1 MNSLPKRHAMSIQPG
16 DTAPDFTATTT
27 EGELDFYDWMG
38 DDWAVLVSHPQ
49 DFTSASTSGPGEVVR
64 LKAGFDR
71 RHVKI
76 IGLSVHP
83 LDAHRQWAGDI
94 TETPGYAL
102 NVPLI
107 ADPDRKIADL
117 YGMLHPNADDT
128 LTVRSVV
135 IISTDKKVKLVI
147 KYPASTGR
155 NFDEI
160 LRIIDSLQLTAN
172 HSLATPANWKPGDDA
187 IISPAVSDEDAE
199 KRFPGYNAVKP
210 YLRYT
215 SAPSE

>member
-1 MNSLPKRHAMSIQPG
+1 MSIQPG

-38 DDWAVLVSHPQ
+38 DDWAVLVSRPQ
-49 DFTSASTSGPGEVVR
+49 DFTSACTTGPGEVLR

-83 LDAHRQWAGDI
+83 LDAHRQWAGDT
-94 TETPGYAL
+94 TETRGYAL

-147 KYPASTGR
+147 TYPASTGR

-160 LRIIDSLQLTAN
+160 LRVIGSLQLTGDF
-172 HSLATPANWKPGDDA
+172 SVATPANWHYGENA
-187 IISPAVSDEDAE
+187 IIVPALNDDETRD
-199 KRFPGYNAVKP
+199 RFPEGWNMHKP
-210 YLRYT
+210 YT
-215 SAPSE
+215 GVVHQPSRE